1 MFNVKESLHARLGP
15 SNHRW
20 PHCAGSVREEANYP
34 DVAGEAA
41 IDGTWSHI
49 LLELCLDNGCRAEDY
64 EGQIIGVNHHDK
76 PNGWMV
82 HADRC
87 KRVQMCLDYIHSRV
101 LDLKKTYPNVSVHTE
116 SKADVGGMFG
126 RTDWWGTVDI
136 TIICQNSQA
145 QTLFVEVCDYKD
157 GRGWVH
163 AVDNTQLLA
172 YMGGK
177 LRPYIASGPDLVR
190 PFHPQRVPNVRMT
203 IVQPKTNPVVRYQD
217 TTAEYVMTKV
227 EWLATRARAT
237 DDPDAPLTP
246 DGKGGKGYCRWCAH
260 RTNCMAHSQQSMEV
274 IKTMNPEDTQQLG
287 VFEMLTK
294 QTTDIT
300 TLSDDQL
307 TKLMDTEA
315 GVMAVYDKI
324 RAEIEA
330 RIERGEKVNGF
341 DMVDSRASKLWAL
354 PEEEMVKKFRAMK
367 LTQDD
372 YYPKKLASPAQILKN
387 DKLTDKQKA
396 RVEKEFITVKAGPK
410 KLGRVA
416 YVREEKDVNT
426 MFADIEKTTE
436 DAGQSATS
444 VVQSE
449 VSFF

>member
-1 MFNVKESLHARLGP
+1 
-15 SNHRW
+15 
-20 PHCAGSVREEANYP
+20 
-34 DVAGEAA
+34 
-41 IDGTWSHI
+41 
-49 LLELCLDNGCRAEDY
+49 
-64 EGQIIGVNHHDK
+64 
-76 PNGWMV
+76 
-82 HADRC
+82 
-87 KRVQMCLDYIHSRV
+87 
-101 LDLKKTYPNVSVHTE
+101 
-116 SKADVGGMFG
+116 
-126 RTDWWGTVDI
+126 
-136 TIICQNSQA
+136 
-145 QTLFVEVCDYKD
+145 
-157 GRGWVH
+157 
-163 AVDNTQLLA
+163 
-172 YMGGK
+172 
-177 LRPYIASGPDLVR
+177 
-190 PFHPQRVPNVRMT
+190 
-203 IVQPKTNPVVRYQD
+203 
-217 TTAEYVMTKV
+217 
-227 EWLATRARAT
+227 
-237 DDPDAPLTP
+237 
-246 DGKGGKGYCRWCAH
+246 
-260 RTNCMAHSQQSMEV
+260 
-274 IKTMNPEDTQQLG
+274 MNPEDTQQLG